1 MIFRLNKIV
10 LFSLLLF
17 TANNLHSQ
25 NLPDR
30 KVFSTAGK
38 DLINLT
44 LGLPAS
50 QNNKITFTMGEPII
64 GLSSISG
71 KRLNM
76 GFIQPEGIF
85 PVSPPSPV
93 LIKPNDPFQIM
104 PNPVS
109 DKLVVKAP
117 ELWEGKILINLID
130 SHGKLIKVH
139 IMDGLVYEIQ
149 FDNQVLPGTYFLNFY
164 KVDGTFLQQSKFIK
178 TNIE

>member
-1 MIFRLNKIV
+1 
-10 LFSLLLF
+10 
-17 TANNLHSQ
+17 
-25 NLPDR
+25 
-30 KVFSTAGK
+30 
-38 DLINLT
+38 
-44 LGLPAS
+44 
-50 QNNKITFTMGEPII
+50 
-64 GLSSISG
+64 
-71 KRLNM
+71 M

-117 ELWEGKILINLID
+117 ELWMGKTLINLID

-139 IMDGLVYEIQ
+139 LMDGLVYEIQ

-164 KVDGTFLQQSKFIK
+164 KEDGTFLQQSKFIK